1 MNTKEE
7 KDLKI
12 NIAIGGLRFPI
23 IINRDKEEIY
33 RKAGKCVE
41 KYIEK
46 YQKEYPLKDAEE
58 ILCLVALKL
67 SIAVHEMDMNHRIE
81 N

>member
-7 KDLKI
+7 LRI
-12 NIAIGGLRFPI
+12 NIAIGGLKIPL
-23 IINRDKEEIY
+23 IINRDREEMY

-46 YQKEYPLKDAEE
+46 FKEEYPLKDAEE

-67 SIAVHEMDMNHRIE
+67 SIAVHEMDMNHCTE